1 MTMHPLG
8 SPYVRDQLSLRAILL
23 NEKRLQPEG
32 EYILY
37 WMQTTQRFE
46 DNWALRLATLEAD
59 RIGKPQRP
67 VVLESLRR
75 LHPVQDVFAL
85 GLKSLFVQR
94 ERAE

>member
-1 MTMHPLG
+1 MTTHPLG
-8 SPYVRDQLSLRAILL
+8 SPYVRDQLSLRTIPL

-59 RIGKPQRP
+59 RIGRLLLIHHGLDPH
-67 VVLESLRR
+67 SRR
-75 LHPVQDVFAL
+75 CPTGVRF
-85 GLKSLFVQR
+85 GR
-94 ERAE
+94 CR